1 MYYSPISSRSFTNC
15 RSYLDC
21 FHALNRNTDTASKKQ
36 KELPLLCFR
45 KLMKYF
51 PKHSDYLII
60 LCVTILVFS
69 ITLQLLPVIIF
80 ISYEVSKNTLPETRY
95 IFIIESS
102 GYSTV
107 PEWCLGG
114 GCVIFTI
121 SAWCCTHKTLQWIWT
136 AVKTSSPKR

>member
-1 MYYSPISSRSFTNC
+1 
-15 RSYLDC
+15 
-21 FHALNRNTDTASKKQ
+21 
-36 KELPLLCFR
+36 
-45 KLMKYF
+45 MKYF

-121 SAWCCTHKTLQWIWT
+121 SA
-136 AVKTSSPKR
+136 